1 MATTPTATASTE
13 LDARSTRP
21 PAGNAKPKP
30 SKTPLSSAAMPIPP
44 AHPATEPTSP
54 TTSASASPATA
65 SWRRVPPSARSSAD
79 SRPRWA
85 ARIENVLEMLNA
97 ATSSAIA
104 ANAVS
109 PVDRKPRK
117 PELMSFRFSV
127 ASCAPVMACT
137 PAGSTGRSR
146 AASSVSGTPGLA
158 LTRIWVSSASPPGP
172 LGPARCCRAAGSV
185 IPVNVP
191 GPKPSAVPKV
201 VMPTM
206 CTRSGCGVSS
216 VVVMPSARWPVVAAP
231 RLMTTSSSARG
242 ACPWTSRYGFSAG
255 SPTQFA
261 AWVGGPLPPI
271 GLPSRPSSW
280 P

>member
-1 MATTPTATASTE
+1 
-13 LDARSTRP
+13 
-21 PAGNAKPKP
+21 
-30 SKTPLSSAAMPIPP
+30 
-44 AHPATEPTSP
+44 
-54 TTSASASPATA
+54 
-65 SWRRVPPSARSSAD
+65 
-79 SRPRWA
+79 
-85 ARIENVLEMLNA
+85 MLNA
-97 ATSSAIA
+97 ATSSATA

-117 PELMSFRFSV
+117 PLLMSSRFSV
-127 ASCAPVMACT
+127 ASCDPVMACT

-158 LTRIWVSSASPPGP
+158 RTRIWVSSAWRAP
-172 LGPARCCRAAGSV
+172 LGPARCSRAACSV

-201 VMPTM
+201 VMPTT

-216 VVVMPSARWPVVAAP
+216 VVVMPSARWPVLAAP

-242 ACPWTSRYGFSAG
+242 ACPATSRYGFSAG

-261 AWVGGPLPPI
+261 ASVGGPLPPI
-271 GLPSRPSSW
+271 GLPSRPSSC